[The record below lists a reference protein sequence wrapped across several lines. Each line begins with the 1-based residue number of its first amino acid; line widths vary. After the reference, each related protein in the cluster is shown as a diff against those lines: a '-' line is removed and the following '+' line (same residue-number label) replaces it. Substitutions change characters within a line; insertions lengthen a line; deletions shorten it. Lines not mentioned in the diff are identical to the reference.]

1 MYGLNGFYLTFADT
15 TSTTTLGYDTSGNNN
30 NWTTNNISL
39 TAGTTYD
46 AMTDVPTNTSATV
59 ANFPVMNPLWTD
71 GSVVI
76 AQGNLNVSGGN
87 YGGFSTLT
95 IPTSSKFYAEFT
107 VTATQGNQG
116 VGILKAANAG
126 YIVNAFNELEYEML
140 VAQMPEIVSD
150 DRKAQIIQGAF
161 DYFSLEEGVKK
172 YATVYKSLLTY
183 K

>member
-1 MYGLNGFYLTFADT
+1 VSNYSVFFINPSFSKEASSPTKQGELMSMGIPIITNKGIGDT
-15 TSTTTLGYDTSGNNN
+15 
-30 NWTTNNISL
+30 
-39 TAGTTYD
+39 
-46 AMTDVPTNTSATV
+46 
-59 ANFPVMNPLWTD
+59 
-71 GSVVI
+71 
-76 AQGNLNVSGGN
+76 
-87 YGGFSTLT
+87 
-95 IPTSSKFYAEFT
+95 EE
-107 VTATQGNQG
+107 
-116 VGILKAANAG
+116 ILKAANAG